1 MKMTYRLSQAFQRSS
16 AWLRSRSPARAVVS
30 LVGLVAAASFLAVA
44 PAAAQTYPNKPIRLI
59 VPFAPGSGSDILARI
74 LSEPLSQALGQPIVV
89 DNKPGNNTTV
99 GTEIVATAPPDGY
112 TLGLLTNSGLAAS
125 PGGLTSGVRYDPV
138 KDLSYIA
145 LVASVNYVWLVN
157 NDVDAKTAPELI
169 KLIKANPG
177 KYNYAS
183 GNTGGIAYGG
193 YLKNSH
199 KLDVTHVP
207 YKSTPPALADLISGH
222 VQIMVAD
229 VPASLSMIRAGKV
242 RPVGALAA
250 QRYVLLPDVPTFA
263 ELGLATPP
271 NMDGWWALVAPA
283 GTPDAILDRL
293 NKEVV
298 KILETESIK
307 AKLLQSSLVPTPST
321 RKQATDYQ
329 KDQLQVWTTMV
340 KDLNLKV
347 E

>member
-1 MKMTYRLSQAFQRSS
+1 MKIVQ
-16 AWLRSRSPARAVVS
+16 WL
-30 LVGLVAAASFLAVA
+30 AALAVA
-44 PAAAQTYPNKPIRLI
+44 AGLACAGAASAQPYPSKPIRLI
-59 VPFAPGSGSDILARI
+59 VPFGPGSASDILARI
-74 LSEPLSQALGQPIVV
+74 LSEPLVQALGQPIVIE
-89 DNKPGNNTTV
+89 NKPGNNTTL
-99 GTEIVATAPPDGY
+99 GTELVVQAAPDGY

-138 KDLSYIA
+138 KDLAYITM
-145 LVASVNYVWLVN
+145 VASVNYLLLAN
-157 NDVDAKTAPELI
+157 IDVPVKTAAELVT
-169 KLIKANPG
+169 LVKANPG
-177 KYNYAS
+177 KFNYAS

-193 YLKNSH
+193 YFKNAH
-199 KLDVTHVP
+199 QLDMTHVP

-229 VPASLSMIRAGKV
+229 VPSSLAMIRAGKV
-242 RPVGALAA
+242 RPLGVPSAK
-250 QRYVLLPDVPTFA
+250 RYVLLPEVPTFA

-271 NMDGWWALVAPA
+271 VMDGWWALVAPA

-298 KILETESIK
+298 KVLESETVKTRLLESG
-307 AKLLQSSLVPTPST
+307 LVPTPST
-321 RKQATDYQ
+321 RQQATAYQ

-340 KDLNLKV
+340 KDLNLKL

>member
-1 MKMTYRLSQAFQRSS
+1 MKIVRWFAGLAAAAGLMA
-16 AWLRSRSPARAVVS
+16 AVP
-30 LVGLVAAASFLAVA
+30 VAAQ
-44 PAAAQTYPNKPIRLI
+44 PYPNKPIRLI

-74 LSEPLSQALGQPIVV
+74 LSEPLSQALGQPIII

-99 GTEIVATAPPDGY
+99 GTEIVATAAPDGY

-138 KDLSYIA
+138 KDLSYVA

-157 NDVDAKTAPELI
+157 NDVKAKTAPELI
-169 KLIKANPG
+169 ELIKTNPG

-193 YLKNSH
+193 YIKNAH

-242 RPVGALAA
+242 RPVGVPAA
-250 QRYVLLPDVPTFA
+250 KRYELLPDVPTFA
-263 ELGLATPP
+263 ESGLPTPP

-283 GTPDAILDRL
+283 GTPNEILDRL

-298 KILETESIK
+298 KVLETESIR

-321 RKQATDYQ
+321 RAQATQYQ
-329 KDQLQVWTTMV
+329 KDQLQVWTNMV

>member
-1 MKMTYRLSQAFQRSS
+1 MKIVR
-16 AWLRSRSPARAVVS
+16 WLA
-30 LVGLVAAASFLAVA
+30 GLAAAASLLAAV
-44 PAAAQTYPNKPIRLI
+44 PVTAQPYPNKPIRLI
-59 VPFAPGSGSDILARI
+59 VPFAAGSASDILARMI
-74 LSEPLSQALGQPIVV
+74 GEPLSQALGQPIIV

-99 GTEIVATAPPDGY
+99 GTELVATAPPDGY

-138 KDLSYIA
+138 KDLSYIT

-157 NDVDAKTAPELI
+157 NDVDAKTAPELV

-193 YLKNSH
+193 YLKNAH

-207 YKSTPPALADLISGH
+207 YKSTPQALADLISGH
-222 VQIMVAD
+222 VQLMVAD

-242 RPVGALAA
+242 RPVGVPAP

-263 ELGLATPP
+263 ELGLPTPP

-283 GTPDAILDRL
+283 GTPDPILDRL

-298 KILETESIK
+298 KILESDAIK
-307 AKLLQSSLVPTPST
+307 AKLLQSSFVPTPST
-321 RKQATDYQ
+321 RQQATQYQ
-329 KDQLQVWTTMV
+329 KDQLQVWKTMI
-340 KDLNLKV
+340 KDLDLKV

>member
-1 MKMTYRLSQAFQRSS
+1 MTNRLLRAFQRSS
-16 AWLRSRSPARAVVS
+16 AWLRSRNPARALGA
-30 LVGLVAAASFLAVA
+30 LVGLVAAASFVVTL
-44 PAAAQTYPNKPIRLI
+44 PAAAQSYPTKPIRLI

-74 LSEPLSQALGQPIVV
+74 LSDPLSQALGQPIVV

-138 KDLSYIA
+138 KDLAYIA

-157 NDVDAKTAPELI
+157 NDVPVKTAPELI

-193 YLKNSH
+193 YLKNTH
-199 KLDVTHVP
+199 QLDVTHVP
-207 YKSTPPALADLISGH
+207 YKSTPPGLVDLIGGN
-222 VQIMVAD
+222 VQLMVAD
-229 VPASLSMIRAGKV
+229 VPASLAMIRAGKV
-242 RPVGALAA
+242 RPVGALSAK
-250 QRYVLLPDVPTFA
+250 RYELLPDVPTFA

-298 KILETESIK
+298 KILETDAIK

-321 RKQATDYQ
+321 RQEATAYQ
-329 KDQLQVWTTMV
+329 KDQLAVWTKMI

>member
-1 MKMTYRLSQAFQRSS
+1 MKIVR
-16 AWLRSRSPARAVVS
+16 WLAGFA
-30 LVGLVAAASFLAVA
+30 AAASLM
-44 PAAAQTYPNKPIRLI
+44 AAIPVTAQPYPNKPIRLI
-59 VPFAPGSGSDILARI
+59 VPFAAGSASDILARMI
-74 LSEPLSQALGQPIVV
+74 GEPLSQALGQPIIV

-99 GTEIVATAPPDGY
+99 GTELVATAPPDGY

-138 KDLSYIA
+138 KDLSYIT

-193 YLKNSH
+193 YLKNAH

-207 YKSTPPALADLISGH
+207 YKSTPQALADLISGH
-222 VQIMVAD
+222 VQLMVAD
-229 VPASLSMIRAGKV
+229 VPASLSMIRSGKV
-242 RPVGALAA
+242 RPVGVPAP

-263 ELGLATPP
+263 ELGLPTPP

-298 KILETESIK
+298 KILKADAIK
-307 AKLLQSSLVPTPST
+307 AKLLQSSFMPTPST
-321 RKQATDYQ
+321 RQQATQYQ
-329 KDQLQVWTTMV
+329 KDQLQVWKTMI
-340 KDLNLKV
+340 KDLDLKV

>member
-1 MKMTYRLSQAFQRSS
+1 MKIVR
-16 AWLRSRSPARAVVS
+16 WLAGLAAAAGLMAAVP
-30 LVGLVAAASFLAVA
+30 VAAQ
-44 PAAAQTYPNKPIRLI
+44 PYPNKPIRLI

-74 LSEPLSQALGQPIVV
+74 LSEPLSQALGQPIII

-99 GTEIVATAPPDGY
+99 GTEIVATAAPDGY

-138 KDLSYIA
+138 KDLSYVA

-157 NDVDAKTAPELI
+157 NDVKAKTAPELI
-169 KLIKANPG
+169 ELIKTNPG

-193 YLKNSH
+193 YIKNAH

-242 RPVGALAA
+242 RPVGVPAA
-250 QRYVLLPDVPTFA
+250 KRYELLPDVPTFA
-263 ELGLATPP
+263 ESGLPTPP

-283 GTPDAILDRL
+283 GTPNEILDRL

-298 KILETESIK
+298 KVLETESIR

-321 RKQATDYQ
+321 RAQATQYQ
-329 KDQLQVWTTMV
+329 KDQLQVWTNMV